1 LDAASIELLAAGYD
15 KEVSFVDAEEVL
27 DTDDEDEQDDPEDL
41 VARPPVV
48 TVMGHV
54 DHGKTSL
61 LDYIKNSKVAAGEA
75 GGITQHIGAYS
86 VKLDDGRLITFLDT
100 PGHEAFTAMRARGA
114 KATDIVILVVAADD
128 AVMPQTIEAI
138 NHAQAANVPIV
149 VAVNKMDKPD
159 ANPDRIKQ
167 QLSEHNVLVEEWGGK
182 TQCVL
187 VSAKTGKGIDDLL
200 ESVLVEAEL
209 MELKANPARTAQG
222 VVLESR
228 VDKGKGAVATILVQ
242 NGTLRV
248 GDPFVA
254 GQCYGRIRAL
264 ENERGERLQEVG
276 PATPALVTGFDG
288 MPQAGDKVTVTEDE
302 RTAKTI
308 AMQRQQI
315 KREQDMRRVKHMTLD
330 DLSRRMAL
338 GNVSQLNIIIKGDVD
353 GSIEALSG
361 SLQKLSTDE
370 VQVKIIHTGVG
381 AITESD
387 VLLASASDAIIIG
400 FQVRPS
406 ANARKLAESE
416 QIDIRLFSIIYDALD
431 AVKDAMEGMLSPELS
446 EKTLATV
453 QVREI
458 FKVPGVGT
466 IGGCFVQEGKIERK
480 NRIRLIRDGVVIFT
494 GEISSLKRFKDDVRE
509 VNTGFECGI
518 GIHNYN
524 DLKVGDVIE
533 AFEVVETKR
542 KLSDIGAS

>member
-1 LDAASIELLAAGYD
+1 
-15 KEVSFVDAEEVL
+15 
-27 DTDDEDEQDDPEDL
+27 
-41 VARPPVV
+41 
-48 TVMGHV
+48 
-54 DHGKTSL
+54 
-61 LDYIKNSKVAAGEA
+61 
-75 GGITQHIGAYS
+75 
-86 VKLDDGRLITFLDT
+86 
-100 PGHEAFTAMRARGA
+100 MRARGA

-128 AVMPQTIEAI
+128 AVMPQTVEAI
-138 NHAQAANVPIV
+138 NHAQAAGVPIV
-149 VAVNKMDKPD
+149 VAINKMDKPE

-209 MELKANPARTAQG
+209 MELKANPKRKAQG

-254 GQCYGRIRAL
+254 GQCYGKIRAL
-264 ENERGERLQEVG
+264 ENERGERLQEAG
-276 PATPALVTGFDG
+276 PATPVLVTGFDG

-315 KREQDMRRVKHMTLD
+315 KREQDLRRVKHMTLD

-400 FQVRPS
+400 FQVRPT

-431 AVKDAMEGMLSPELS
+431 AVKDALEGMLSPERS
-446 EKTLATV
+446 EKILATV

-466 IGGCFVQEGKIERK
+466 VGGCFVQEGKIERK
-480 NRIRLIRDGVVIFT
+480 NRIRVIRDGIVIFT

-509 VNTGFECGI
+509 VNSGFECGI

-524 DLKVGDVIE
+524 DLKVGDIIE